1 MTGVTWASTGPAHG
15 MNAAP
20 APPSALKMPSL
31 VVQFRAESKPSSY
44 RPSPHSA
51 FSFDAVAAAD
61 EAAARTASEAPRAL
75 GLSNSQKLA
84 TSVLLGLKRRLAAD
98 RAEHAPRAVENAGGD
113 GRATAA
119 AALWSI
125 AGDRSA
131 DHVRRCLELVAD
143 LDRHYAPQSPVHG
156 LYQSFLHEPS
166 SVADYKERVLAIV
179 AHLKP
184 NQRLLHKF
192 YGLLPPWVFR

>member
-1 MTGVTWASTGPAHG
+1 MMMASSDANG
-15 MNAAP
+15 MAWEATNASPRSNA
-20 APPSALKMPSL
+20 SL
-31 VVQFRAESKPSSY
+31 VVKFRAQDVSHSSAY

-51 FSFDAVAAAD
+51 FSCDAIAAAD
-61 EAAARTASEAPRAL
+61 AEARRKPVHAL

-84 TSVLLGLKRRLAAD
+84 TSVLLKLKHRLAAD

-143 LDRHYAPQSPVHG
+143 LDRHYPPQSPVHG

-166 SVADYKERVLAIV
+166 SVAAYKERVLAIV

-192 YGLLPPWVFR
+192 YGLLPAWVFR